1 VLQKEKK
8 RHINVINTNVIIV
21 VNIIIVIIINMNVI
35 HLQVVIA
42 IVLVVI
48 IIKHMIVIREE
59 NMITN
64 IQDIPIMIVNPQ
76 KKKIIIVFQNIQ
88 MKIQQIILM
97 VFKIELLS
105 I

>member
-1 VLQKEKK
+1 
-8 RHINVINTNVIIV
+8 
-21 VNIIIVIIINMNVI
+21 MSVI
-35 HLQVVIA
+35 HIQVVIA

-88 MKIQQIILM
+88 MKIQQIIPM